1 MKKNLACLFLAGI
14 IVSSC
19 TEKSDSCDELPVVSV
34 DSITEITANSVRVHL
49 TITAPECNQEVIQ
62 QGFVFSEKKF
72 PEVEGKDV
80 KTRIYYDKSYRI
92 ERLEHRKTYFIRA
105 FLENSSGIHYSE
117 QKEFKVINE
126 ELFYTCL
133 GGINFDAGFSV
144 KQTRTG
150 DFLIAG
156 VSTSNDGNLYDN
168 KGKKDGWIVKLSKTS
183 QVIWQHNMGGSNDDA
198 FNSVCLT
205 SDGGCLVVG
214 ETLSVDGDITFNK
227 GSSDAWVVK
236 LDSYGNM
243 VWQQPFGGTYDDG
256 ANYITNT
263 KDGGYIIAGY
273 SRSFDGDVTG
283 NKGAEDVWLLKLN
296 AEGVIEWQNSYGGK
310 LSDIGTSVQETLDG
324 GFIVGANT
332 YSSNGDV
339 AVDYGMQDAWMFKT
353 DSRGKLLWERTI
365 GSPQDD
371 GMGQVIQSKEG
382 YYIAV
387 GNKYNIKNSSSDLLI
402 VKLSETGSVISHDLY
417 GENGIDGASSI
428 VQAEDGNF
436 FISGTIDPD
445 GGASSQSDLDLLVM
459 KMDQSGTV
467 LWKKT
472 YGGVN
477 MDISSEIQLTD
488 KGVVVVGSTYSY
500 TNEAVDNH
508 SEGMSDFFIL
518 NMNSE
523 GTFDYR

>member
-1 MKKNLACLFLAGI
+1 MKIYVTCFLIFGI
-14 IVSSC
+14 IISSC
-19 TEKSDSCDELPVVSV
+19 KEQATPCKDIPILSV
-34 DSITEITANSVRVHL
+34 DSIAEITANSARVHL
-49 TITAPECNQEVIQ
+49 TITAPTCNQEVIQ
-62 QGFVFSEKKF
+62 QGFVYSEKKF

-80 KTRIYYDKSYRI
+80 TTRIYYDKSYKI
-92 ERLEHRKTYFIRA
+92 ERLEHRKTYFVRA
-105 FLENSSGIHYSE
+105 FLENSNGIHYSE
-117 QKEFKVINE
+117 QKEFKVVNE

-133 GGINFDAGFSV
+133 GGINFDTGLSV
-144 KQTRTG
+144 KQTFTG

-205 SDGGCLVVG
+205 TDGGCLVVG

-227 GSSDAWVVK
+227 GSSDAWVIK
-236 LDSYGNM
+236 LDSDGNV
-243 VWQQPFGGTYDDG
+243 VWQQTFGGTYDDG

-283 NKGAEDVWLLKLN
+283 NKGSEDVWLLKLN
-296 AEGVIEWQNSYGGK
+296 ADGAVDWQNSYGGK
-310 LSDIGTSVQETLDG
+310 LSDIGNSVQETLDG
-324 GFIVGANT
+324 GYIVAANT
-332 YSSNGDV
+332 YSSNGNV
-339 AVDYGMQDAWMFKT
+339 AEGYGLQDAWVFKT
-353 DSRGKLLWERTI
+353 DSRGKLIWERTI
-365 GSPQDD
+365 GSTKDD
-371 GMGQVIQSKEG
+371 GMAQVIQSKEG
-382 YYIAV
+382 YYMAV
-387 GNKYNIKNSSSDLLI
+387 GNKYNLENSSSDLLI
-402 VKLSETGSVISHDLY
+402 LKLSETGSVISYDLY

-459 KMDQSGTV
+459 KTDQSGTV
-467 LWKKT
+467 LWEKT

-477 MDISSEIQLTD
+477 MDVSSEIQLTD
-488 KGVVVVGSTYSY
+488 KGMVVVGSTYSY

-518 NMNSE
+518 NMNSG
-523 GTFDYR
+523 GTFDY